1 MFINYITQ
9 QNTKSQH
16 SVYKNVF
23 ILQRIT
29 ALSAH
34 INKSVIVVE

>member
-1 MFINYITQ
+1 MFINYIAQ

-23 ILQRIT
+23 ILQRFT
-29 ALSAH
+29 APTAH
-34 INKSVIVVE
+34 IKKSVIVVE